1 MATAQHSRQA
11 PAPAHH
17 GELRLSR
24 YDQVSGML
32 LAALIVVGVLTLA
45 MFLIWLS
52 HRLIFVTPAVPVTVL
67 EDVGGGGSGT
77 VLGNQ
82 PQFEEPSAAE
92 IPQSAITETPVA
104 QTLESIGTM
113 VAAKVQDFD
122 AVVGSPSVG
131 SGEGTGRGDGR
142 GPGPGGPGT
151 SDGIPAYERWEIRMS
166 ASSLDEYAKQLDFFK
181 VELGVVGGGNP
192 NVDYISNLS
201 AARPTVRVGKP
212 QDEHRLR
219 FLHRSGELQAADRQ
233 LAARAGVRT
242 DGRIVFQFYSDEM
255 YKSLLT
261 LEAERKGKRRIKEV
275 RKTVFGV
282 RANRGRYEFYVIDQ
296 QYLGGA

>member
-1 MATAQHSRQA
+1 MTSMAMVRRSAP
-11 PAPAHH
+11 PAPAQH

-32 LAALIVVGVLTLA
+32 LAALIVMGVVTLA

-82 PQFEEPSAAE
+82 PQFEEPSSAEMPQAAASE
-92 IPQSAITETPVA
+92 VPVA

-131 SGEGTGRGDGR
+131 SGQGTGMGDGR

-151 SDGIPAYERWEIRMS
+151 SDGI
-166 ASSLDEYAKQLDFFK
+166 
-181 VELGVVGGGNP
+181 
-192 NVDYISNLS
+192 
-201 AARPTVRVGKP
+201 
-212 QDEHRLR
+212 
-219 FLHRSGELQAADRQ
+219 
-233 LAARAGVRT
+233 
-242 DGRIVFQFYSDEM
+242 
-255 YKSLLT
+255 
-261 LEAERKGKRRIKEV
+261 
-275 RKTVFGV
+275 
-282 RANRGRYEFYVIDQ
+282 
-296 QYLGGA
+296 